1 MNFWPFKPRIGE
13 EAQQI
18 IDSLGREA
26 LKFHVPSGFGEPQV
40 YTDIGAMVT
49 IVPFTTESLI
59 TSPAF
64 EFNKAER
71 NAICAAYRNA
81 VMREQLKIMKGGKA

>member
-13 EAQQI
+13 EALNI
-18 IDSLGREA
+18 IESLLRDA
-26 LKFHVPSGFGEPQV
+26 VRFHVPKGFGEPQV

-81 VMREQLKIMKGGKA
+81 VMRAQLKITKGEQ

>member
-13 EAQQI
+13 EAQQV

-26 LKFHVPSGFGEPQV
+26 VRFHVPSGFGEPHV

-49 IVPFTTESLI
+49 EVPFLAGSLS
-59 TSPAF
+59 TNPNF
-64 EFNKAER
+64 PFTKAEEK
-71 NAICAAYRNA
+71 AVHAAYRKA
-81 VMREQLKIMKGGKA
+81 VMREQLKIAKGGKE